1 MARQMDE
8 EKASKVRQQDELF
21 NKIKNELFSNLAE
34 NFRRVEQ
41 ELSNLKS
48 SRQTYEDQISQTIK
62 AMGSAGNAK
71 DKDAA

>member
-8 EKASKVRQQDELF
+8 DKTSKAKQQDELF

-48 SRQTYEDQISQTIK
+48 SRQTYED
-62 AMGSAGNAK
+62 
-71 DKDAA
+71 